1 MTTHYHASAGPAA
14 GAPGEVRK
22 PSRFGF
28 CKKLYV
34 QVVIAVL
41 LGAALGYAE
50 PQLAQSFKPLGD
62 AFIRAIKVVV
72 TPIIFT
78 TIVVGLATMGD
89 MRKIAR
95 VGVATLIYF
104 EIASTLALVIGLVV
118 GNLWPVGAG
127 MNVDASTLDSKAIA
141 SYVTSAHSMTVVDFL
156 MNIIPKTF
164 IDPFAQGDILPVL
177 FLAVLLGLALCHFG
191 ERVKPLVALLDQI
204 SIGLFGMVRIIM
216 YFAPLGAFGAMAFT
230 VGKYGLGTLLEL
242 GQLVFAVYIVSACFV
257 VLVLG
262 AALRMAGFSLWKV
275 LSYFKDEILFVFAA
289 TSAETMIPRSMEKLE
304 RLGIKREVVGL
315 VMPTGFSFNMDGTA
329 IYMTMAVLF
338 LAHATN
344 TELTLAQQLV
354 ILFVM
359 LFTSKGAA
367 GVTGGGFIALAA
379 TMPVIGVL
387 PVAALTLLLGVD
399 RFMAE
404 IRAATNLTSNIIATL
419 VVGRWVGAVDHARAT
434 QVLDGGAP
442 LQVEQAEKDPLG
454 DAQEHAIPQHPGLHP
469 ASA

>member
-1 MTTHYHASAGPAA
+1 MAAHYHEPGGPTAT
-14 GAPGEVRK
+14 APEARK

-34 QVVIAVL
+34 QVVIAVVLGAL
-41 LGAALGYAE
+41 LGYLD

-89 MRKIAR
+89 MGKIAR
-95 VGVATLIYF
+95 VGIATLVYF
-104 EIASTLALVIGLVV
+104 EIASTLALVIGLAV

-127 MNVDASTLDSKAIA
+127 MNVDPSTLDTKAIA
-141 SYVTSAHSMTVVDFL
+141 GYVTTAHSMTVVDFL
-156 MNIIPKTF
+156 MHIIPKTF
-164 IDPFAQGDILPVL
+164 IDPFAEGEILPVL

-204 SIGLFGMVRIIM
+204 STGLFGMVRIIM

-242 GQLVFAVYIVSACFV
+242 GQLVLAVYLVSACFV
-257 VLVLG
+257 VFVLG

-304 RLGIKREVVGL
+304 RLGVKREVVGL

-344 TELTLAQQLV
+344 TELTLTQQLLV
-354 ILFVM
+354 LFVM

-387 PVAALTLLLGVD
+387 PVAALTLLIGVD

-419 VVGRWVGAVDHARAT
+419 IVGRWVGAVDHAQAT

-442 LQVEQAEKDPLG
+442 LQVDQAEEGPLG
-454 DAQEHAIPQHPGLHP
+454 DAQEHAIPQHPGLRP